1 MGKNEWRSEQ
11 EWPLARTQY
20 VPYFLSSVGQ
30 ANSAAGNGTLTTSVP
45 IAQEPVDSYTYD
57 PLHPVPTAGGAM
69 IGPAAG
75 IVRQNDIEVRHDVLV
90 YTTPSL
96 NQDMEV
102 TGPISLILY
111 VSTTAPN
118 TDFTAKLVDVHE
130 DGSAFN
136 ISEGILRR
144 SYQEVHG
151 PSAERTYE
159 IRLELWPTS
168 MVFFKGHRIRL
179 EVSSSNFPRFDRNPN
194 TGNRIASE
202 VNVIPARQT
211 VRHGRVYPSR
221 LILPIIP
228 AGHEYVSSN

>member
-1 MGKNEWRSEQ
+1 
-11 EWPLARTQY
+11 
-20 VPYFLSSVGQ
+20 
-30 ANSAAGNGTLTTSVP
+30 
-45 IAQEPVDSYTYD
+45 
-57 PLHPVPTAGGAM
+57 M

-75 IVRQNDIEVRHDVLV
+75 IARQNEVEGRGDVVV

-96 NQDMEV
+96 NQDVEV

-111 VSTTAPN
+111 VSTTAPS
-118 TDFTAKLVDVHE
+118 TDFTAKLVDVHQ

-144 SYQEVHG
+144 SYQDVQG
-151 PSAERTYE
+151 PSAVEKVYE
-159 IRLELWPTS
+159 IHLDLWPTS

-202 VNVIPARQT
+202 VNVISAKQT
-211 VRHGRVYPSR
+211 VRHGLEYPSR
-221 LILPIIP
+221 LILPMIP
-228 AGHEYVSSN
+228 TR